1 MGWPSKCSA
10 PDGWCQAGAGCST
23 VPYIDVPIN
32 RKVKSVVITISGTG
46 HPVMSQLKFF
56 TPGSAGG
63 ENKVRDAVDQL
74 LA

>member
-1 MGWPSKCSA
+1 M
-10 PDGWCQAGAGCST
+10 PDAAVVAAGPERGRGG
-23 VPYIDVPIN
+23 P
-32 RKVKSVVITISGTG
+32 ISGTG